1 MEKMSLEKE
10 LTDVDDAIKE
20 LLQQK
25 DGELNINYKKPQR
38 EKKER
43 KRTIDKNFRDKLKR
57 KKSEEVKLNLN
68 KVSLISNRYFSHF
81 L

>member
-25 DGELNINYKKPQR
+25 DGEFYLQIIQ
-38 EKKER
+38 
-43 KRTIDKNFRDKLKR
+43 
-57 KKSEEVKLNLN
+57 
-68 KVSLISNRYFSHF
+68 LISVNLIQNIIIFGEYLSLYLFH
-81 L
+81 LENL

>member
-25 DGELNINYKKPQR
+25 DGEFYLQIIQ
-38 EKKER
+38 
-43 KRTIDKNFRDKLKR
+43 
-57 KKSEEVKLNLN
+57 
-68 KVSLISNRYFSHF
+68 LISVNLIQNIIIFGEYLSLYLFH
-81 L
+81 